1 VGAVVDQPSVG
12 AFRLRRKYGSLG
24 LSVSLSIAAA
34 RCDHKITTIGGLST
48 APNDASNTAS
58 EQASGGGHGHGSKAI
73 IAIAKF
79 VGFLITGS
87 ASLLAEA
94 GHSVADTTNQGLLL
108 LGGRQAKKEESDT
121 HQFGYGMNRYFWSF
135 VVALILF
142 SFGSIFALY
151 EGIKKLGHPHEL
163 ESPAVAVGIL
173 SVAILL
179 ESYSF
184 KTAIAESRPLK
195 GNKTW
200 WQFIRQAKVPELPV
214 LLLED
219 SGALVG
225 LVLALAGTGLTL
237 ITGDAKWDA
246 FATIGIGILLAIIAV
261 ILIVEMRSLLL
272 GEAADPESALAIERA
287 ISSHPS
293 VKRFIHARTMHV
305 GPEDVLVATKVE
317 FERGLDFAGVA
328 AAIDSIEADIRKAE
342 PAARLIYIEPAVYDP
357 ARLPGSTNRN

>member
-1 VGAVVDQPSVG
+1 M
-12 AFRLRRKYGSLG
+12 
-24 LSVSLSIAAA
+24 
-34 RCDHKITTIGGLST
+34 ST
-48 APNDASNTAS
+48 AANTS
-58 EQASGGGHGHGSKAI
+58 IQTSPEQVSSGGPGHGGKAI
-73 IAIAKF
+73 VAALVANLGIAIAKF
-79 VGFLITGS
+79 IGFLITGS

-135 VVALILF
+135 IVALILF
-142 SFGSIFALY
+142 SFGSVFALY
-151 EGIKKLGHPHEL
+151 EGIKKLGNTHEL

-184 KTAIAESRPLK
+184 KTAINESRPLK

-237 ITGDAKWDA
+237 ITDDAKWDA
-246 FATIGIGILLAIIAV
+246 YATVGIGLLLAVIAA
-261 ILIVEMRSLLL
+261 ILIVKMRSLLL
-272 GEAADPESALAIERA
+272 GEAADPERAFAIERA
-287 ISSHPS
+287 ISSHAQ
-293 VKRFIHARTMHV
+293 VKYFIHARTMHV
-305 GPEDVLVATKVE
+305 GPEDVLVVTKVE
-317 FERGLDFAGVA
+317 FASDLDFVGVA
-328 AAIDSIEADIRKAE
+328 NAIDSIEASIRQVE
-342 PAARLIYIEPAVYDP
+342 PSARRIYIEPAIYDP
-357 ARLPGSTNRN
+357 NRAPGSANPN